1 MGMLLSH
8 LSKLLS
14 QLHSSFS
21 RLSSRSINILLVF
34 LFATPA
40 LFAFLTLFFE
50 SATYASPPESSSLTL
65 KESWQVLSPR
75 IAVRELVINPEALF
89 PSRILFARLTDA
101 SSAAA
106 HPSPASQPPRP
117 RLRVLTAAEFG
128 YPLLT
133 AREIAGHSGASLAIN
148 ANFFDENGAPL
159 GVIVSGG
166 KLQHQA
172 HRAGRTLSGIFQMTP
187 KGPQIVHRDAFSP
200 SGILEAIQAGPRLI
214 DKSAPIPGV
223 RDTFTTR
230 RAGICI
236 TSSGDIIVYCVSSA
250 LVTLTVPALQELL
263 ASSQIGC
270 TEALNL
276 DGGGSAQLYARGAQT
291 PGVSE
296 ADATRPPREVSV
308 DGIDRVPVFLGF
320 FEDDD
325 TGAEEKAN
333 SPLVPKRSSGPDHRR
348 SKAPKKGRI

>member
-1 MGMLLSH
+1 MRNPHLSGLLGQFSSSWFRFSCLPFISLLALLLNGPMLLA
-8 LSKLLS
+8 
-14 QLHSSFS
+14 SF
-21 RLSSRSINILLVF
+21 
-34 LFATPA
+34 P
-40 LFAFLTLFFE
+40 FFSN
-50 SATYASPPESSSLTL
+50 SAANASPPEATAFTL
-65 KESWQVLSPR
+65 SESWQSLSPR
-75 IAVRELVINPEALF
+75 VAVREMIINPEALF
-89 PSRILFARLTDA
+89 PSRIVFARLADA
-101 SSAAA
+101 TSVVPLPPSS
-106 HPSPASQPPRP
+106 PQPPRS

-148 ANFFDENGAPL
+148 ANFFDEKGYPL
-159 GVIVSGG
+159 GAIVAGG
-166 KLQHQA
+166 KLRHQA
-172 HRAGRTLSGIFQMTP
+172 HRSGRTLSGVFQLTP

-214 DKSAPIPGV
+214 DKGSPIPGV

-230 RAGICI
+230 RAGICL
-236 TSSGDIIVYCVSSA
+236 TSSGDIVMYCVSSA

-263 ASSQIGC
+263 ASSEIGC

-296 ADATRPPREVSV
+296 DDATRPPREVSV

-320 FEDDD
+320 FDDSD
-325 TGAEEKAN
+325 TGAEQKA
-333 SPLVPKRSSGPDHRR
+333 KRP
-348 SKAPKKGRI
+348 